1 MIFGLCIFHAVIQE
15 RKKFGPL
22 GWNIVYEFNDSDR
35 DFAFNTLKMF
45 CAEGTIP
52 WDALE
57 YITGEITYGGRVTD
71 YWDLRCLKTI
81 LRGFFSAPTIAPEYS
96 YSRSGVYYCPNY
108 TKLREFRNFADKL
121 PIIEK
126 PEIFGMHEN
135 ANIAFQIKE
144 TQ

>member
-1 MIFGLCIFHAVIQE
+1 MLFGICMFHAVIQE

-57 YITGEITYGGRVTD
+57 YLTG
-71 YWDLRCLKTI
+71 TI
-81 LRGFFSAPTIAPEYS
+81 LCFGINVYGIINRL
-96 YSRSGVYYCPNY
+96 SRQ
-108 TKLREFRNFADKL
+108 TKEQ
-121 PIIEK
+121 E
-126 PEIFGMHEN
+126 
-135 ANIAFQIKE
+135 
-144 TQ
+144 